1 MAAESKTMRTILE
14 TSEDWETWY
23 DELKTISANEFWNM
37 ADPDQPTVLPAAA
50 PYKPVVADIV
60 QGETLYTNLSAA
72 NQRMFDNARKHYES
86 DQEDYIRQE
95 TSLTTI
101 RKHIVETVPITNRTS
116 LKASMSVKEC
126 LIILRNL
133 MAPPT
138 GHSMALAKEK
148 YDKLLRMKAKPL
160 DWLDKWEKV
169 VAKARQHDLS
179 EFKHGIW
186 LGNMSSW
193 MKPHAPELSYALR
206 SRGNDAARND
216 ISQYPEVLREIR
228 EYLRDGVKQ
237 TVRGAAFQTLVDDE
251 DEDGLLEE
259 VANTATKRKRANTT
273 GQSHRGGKRH
283 DKICPA
289 CERPGHDLENCWFI
303 FPEGKPDD
311 CTLGKRKTKEVNN
324 RVDKDRKLKK
334 RSPKDKEG

>member
-1 MAAESKTMRTILE
+1 MAADSKTMRTILE

-86 DQEDYIRQE
+86 DQKDYIRQE

-148 YDKLLRMKAKPL
+148 YD
-160 DWLDKWEKV
+160 
-169 VAKARQHDLS
+169 
-179 EFKHGIW
+179 
-186 LGNMSSW
+186 
-193 MKPHAPELSYALR
+193 
-206 SRGNDAARND
+206 
-216 ISQYPEVLREIR
+216 
-228 EYLRDGVKQ
+228 
-237 TVRGAAFQTLVDDE
+237 
-251 DEDGLLEE
+251 
-259 VANTATKRKRANTT
+259 
-273 GQSHRGGKRH
+273 
-283 DKICPA
+283 
-289 CERPGHDLENCWFI
+289 
-303 FPEGKPDD
+303 
-311 CTLGKRKTKEVNN
+311 
-324 RVDKDRKLKK
+324 
-334 RSPKDKEG
+334 